1 MLMNDRS
8 MAYSHARNM
17 APLDNALVQGA
28 RALVVV
34 NFARRLQDRYLPKML
49 PCERRKSMSTYLIV
63 GFYWFVR
70 VKG

>member
-1 MLMNDRS
+1 MLMSDRS

-17 APLDNALVQGA
+17 APLDNALAQGA
-28 RALVVV
+28 RALLVV

-49 PCERRKSMSTYLIV
+49 PGESRKSTLTYLII
-63 GFYWFVR
+63 GFYWFLR